1 MVIFLITNS
10 KELKKINIQN
20 IKNVLKNND
29 YCTKISLAKKTG
41 LSVATCGNLLNDLL
55 KTGEV
60 LEIEKEPSSGGR
72 PSRKFI
78 YNKNFSYIST
88 VYVRKEGSTNSL
100 SIFVINLGNEILFEK
115 TFEYGDIGTT
125 EIEYAVK
132 RIIEKF
138 PKIKILSIGIP
149 GVVKDG
155 TVSSCDFEK
164 LDNKNLIDLF
174 KKKYGLKAIVE
185 NDVNACAIGYFN
197 KNLSANEESFVYIY
211 FPMEGMPGS
220 GIIINKKIIRGK
232 SNFAG
237 EISYLPIGTERDFQG
252 KIQKNSDSFSEYVCN
267 IVHSIN
273 CVINPGNIVLAGY
286 SFSKEILEKVNV
298 HLQAK
303 IHKEHIP
310 KITYERDIKGSY
322 LEGLKY
328 LAMENISEKIQIIK
342 K

>member
-1 MVIFLITNS
+1 LICNS
-10 KELKKINIQN
+10 KELKKINIQS

-41 LSVATCGNLLNDLL
+41 LSVATCGNLLNELL

-88 VYVRKEGSTNSL
+88 IYARKEGSTNSL

-115 TFEYGDIGTT
+115 TFDYGDIGTT
-125 EIEYAVK
+125 EIECVVK
-132 RIIEKF
+132 RTIERF

-155 TVSSCDFEK
+155 IISSCDFEK
-164 LDNKNLIDLF
+164 LDDKNLITLF
-174 KKKYGLKAIVE
+174 KRKYGLKIIVE
-185 NDVNACAIGYFN
+185 NDVNTCAIGYFN

-220 GIIINKKIIRGK
+220 GIIINKSIIRGK

-237 EISYLPIGTERDFQG
+237 EISYLPIGTERNFQG

-273 CVINPGNIVLAGY
+273 CVINPGNIVLSGY
-286 SFSKEILEKVNV
+286 SFSKGILEKVNDR
-298 HLQAK
+298 LK
-303 IHKEHIP
+303 TKTHKDHIP
-310 KITYERDIKGSY
+310 KITYEKDIKRSY

-328 LAMENISEKIQIIK
+328 LGMEGLSEKIQIIK

>member
-1 MVIFLITNS
+1 
-10 KELKKINIQN
+10 
-20 IKNVLKNND
+20 
-29 YCTKISLAKKTG
+29 
-41 LSVATCGNLLNDLL
+41 
-55 KTGEV
+55 
-60 LEIEKEPSSGGR
+60 
-72 PSRKFI
+72 
-78 YNKNFSYIST
+78 
-88 VYVRKEGSTNSL
+88 
-100 SIFVINLGNEILFEK
+100 
-115 TFEYGDIGTT
+115 
-125 EIEYAVK
+125 
-132 RIIEKF
+132 
-138 PKIKILSIGIP
+138 
-149 GVVKDG
+149 
-155 TVSSCDFEK
+155 
-164 LDNKNLIDLF
+164 
-174 KKKYGLKAIVE
+174 
-185 NDVNACAIGYFN
+185 
-197 KNLSANEESFVYIY
+197 
-211 FPMEGMPGS
+211 MEGMPGS